1 MLPNYTKQHLF
12 IALNAPI
19 FHFLVLHM
27 VEIDII
33 NNVYLFGNRV
43 NGNHRFK
50 SSNLFICAKKPLCCE
65 KNRAAFFILISI
77 IIRNKGKFV
86 ANCCQCLTVGAPPHK
101 EGEPR
106 TSPTA
111 TKTQT
116 TTIVL
121 PRCIDPAFFRC
132 NGYKYP

>member
-50 SSNLFICAKKPLCCE
+50 SSNLFICAKK
-65 KNRAAFFILISI
+65 
-77 IIRNKGKFV
+77 
-86 ANCCQCLTVGAPPHK
+86 
-101 EGEPR
+101 R
-106 TSPTA
+106 TSTF
-111 TKTQT
+111 
-116 TTIVL
+116 VL
-121 PRCIDPAFFRC
+121 VLFFNIIEEIRKGQC
-132 NGYKYP
+132 EA